1 MPINTIV
8 YYSRFRKVIHVF
20 GVGYQCVTLPF
31 AMPSKLDI
39 RLACLRHAAS
49 VHPEPGSNSLVKRE
63 LYSSRYES
71 PFIINGKKFLLSELV
86 PVRTKI
92 RNKRS

>member
-1 MPINTIV
+1 MFVNTIV

-49 VHPEPGSNSLVKRE
+49 VHPEPGSNSLVKRKLIALDMKVRFE
-63 LYSSRYES
+63 KR
-71 PFIINGKKFLLSELV
+71 KKIFV
-86 PVRTKI
+86 I
-92 RNKRS
+92 RIGACSHQNKK